1 MTATDSSLIALC
13 ALDELADD
21 SSRGFKLG
29 ELNVFAV
36 KQGGRVFVYR
46 NACPHLEV
54 PLEWVD
60 NQFLDSSGTMIQCAN
75 HGAQFV
81 IQSGLCVAGP
91 CLGRNLQSIPHQIL
105 DNRIWIKP
113 A

>member
-1 MTATDSSLIALC
+1 MTATDGSLLALC
-13 ALDELADD
+13 ELKDLDEG
-21 SSRGFKLG
+21 SSRGFTLG
-29 ELNVFAV
+29 KLNVFVV
-36 KQGGRVFVYR
+36 KKRGLIFVFN
-46 NACPHLEV
+46 NACPHLGI
-54 PLEWVD
+54 PLEWVEH
-60 NQFLDSSGTMIQCAN
+60 QFLDNSGTMIQCAN

-91 CLGRNLQSIPHQIL
+91 CLGRSLQAIPHLII

>member
-13 ALDELADD
+13 VLDELAND

-36 KQGGRVFVYR
+36 KQGGQVFVYR
-46 NACPHLEV
+46 NACPHLGIA
-54 PLEWVD
+54 LEWVD

-91 CLGRNLQSIPHQIL
+91 CLGRSLQSIHHQIF